1 MIGGKSSVFTGS
13 RTWLKMAY
21 HRASLTTGTPPHITL
36 ANFDV
41 EIPDLELLGVPTD
54 DDTDISANTIY
65 AGACSFVY
73 LCRLTEI
80 LGSVLPLI
88 YSLEPPS
95 ASDPQKLL
103 RRVATLLDEW
113 EDSIPEWLNYERDQF
128 KRHAPGALN
137 LHLCFLATK
146 MCISRLLLLVCLF
159 RRSTQDDS

>member
-1 MIGGKSSVFTGS
+1 
-13 RTWLKMAY
+13 MAY
-21 HRASLTTGTPPHITL
+21 HRASLTTGTPPHIIL

-54 DDTDISANTIY
+54 DDTDSISANPIHT
-65 AGACSFVY
+65 GAYSFVY

-137 LHLCFLATK
+137 LRLCFLATK
-146 MCISRLLLLVCLF
+146 MCISRLLLLVC
-159 RRSTQDDS
+159 